1 MAIREA
7 RGITISRGTPQKN
20 EGQNGDITIRSF
32 RDGLRMFV
40 KESNSWHSIDLDV
53 NLKQLVLNVQN
64 LEKKIKELSTKR
76 NNFPVADKLL
86 LKQTGGAAAV
96 QIKNDA
102 GKIAFRNS
110 ADSADITLKNPKLS
124 AVGDGSDSNPVI
136 NTEVSNRVTL
146 GFNDASADFFLRL
159 VGTGSSFD
167 NAIQFFTGAAG
178 KWVLGYNDSSNTVF
192 RINPGVNL
200 DADVLQLTSAGNL
213 TVDGTVTANSVTLTG
228 APTKT
233 DIDALDITEVGALD
247 SGSITSGFGAIDNGS
262 SNITTTGALDISGGT
277 LTTSAA
283 QKKTIIE
290 GAGSN
295 VDFGPYDVRSRTLQS
310 DVATG
315 TAPLT
320 IASTTVVAN
329 LNADKL
335 DGADLVDEDDMSS
348 DSATKVPTQQSVKAY
363 VDANS
368 GTLSTEQVQDIVGA
382 MFTSNTETR
391 VSATYEDSDGTIDLV
406 VDDMT
411 ADTNTNQLTIW
422 NYQIDSGS
430 TVNVAHGQTLQ
441 LSSGNGIELQEDA
454 AREFTVQA
462 VNASASAKGVVEL
475 ATTAETTTG
484 TDTARAVTPDG
495 LKDGY
500 QGSSNVT
507 TLGTIGTGTWNG
519 TAIAND
525 YVAALPTSKITSG
538 TFDDARIAASNV
550 TQHQNSLTSATVTG
564 ATLTASPTGDT
575 SLLKLTQTL
584 NVASGENAGLATEK
598 YGLIHGVITNT
609 DSAGFDRAHSIRMDT
624 GGAQKFTVDV
634 TGPVKIA
641 ETASAVTD
649 DVGMGQ
655 IWVKND
661 TPNNLYFT
669 NDAGN
674 DVQITNGSSLAGGSS
689 TMKHYMDWHYNSA
702 NLSSTNTFYA
712 NTHIDDFGISS
723 SINTG
728 ITDYNDTEATDI
740 WRIVRFAR
748 RIPYAG
754 TITKVITHV
763 ESSGASADSDIEV
776 GVWIA
781 SISSLSLDT
790 QLATTTNVAI
800 DNLAKIDFDF
810 DTATRFMFKET
821 TSFNATSLTAGDFM
835 FITLRRTSGTDGSSF
850 NCHTTVLYDGS

>member
-136 NTEVSNRVTL
+136 NTEVSNLVTL

-192 RINPGVNL
+192 RINAGVNL

-262 SNITTTGALDISGGT
+262 SNITTTGTLDISGGT

-368 GTLSTEQVQDIVGA
+368 GGLSTEQVQDIVGA

-411 ADTNTNQLTIW
+411 ADTNTNQLTTFDISDGATT
-422 NYQIDSGS
+422 QTI
-430 TVNVAHGQTLQ
+430 AHGNTLTFAAGEGIDVAVSATDTVTYSAED
-441 LSSGNGIELQEDA
+441 SSTSN
-454 AREFTVQA
+454 
-462 VNASASAKGVVEL
+462 KGVVEL
-475 ATTAETTTG
+475 ATTAEVTSG
-484 TDTARAVTPDG
+484 SDSSRAVTPSG
-495 LKDGY
+495 LA
-500 QGSSNVT
+500 GST
-507 TLGTIGTGTWNG
+507 
-519 TAIAND
+519 
-525 YVAALPTSKITSG
+525 LPTAG
-538 TFDDARIAASNV
+538 HVV
-550 TQHQNSLTSATVTG
+550 TGASLTSAASDDKLISATQNLNVSAGSLGTQEYRMIKTNLTEQNAGGWDKIYLIDQQVDGTSKFNVTNGGAATFGSTVTSSAG
-564 ATLTASPTGDT
+564 TCAGSSFRHIIGGGFNYSYAAGTLVYLPLTGYVVEITPSSGRNEHISFVAPYDGYLNQVIFRSEEACGSTVVGFHKSSTGTEVPNVTASVTVTVDMDT
-575 SLLKLTQTL
+575 DDTPYKFAFS
-584 NVASGENAGLATEK
+584 SS
-598 YGLIHGVITNT
+598 NT
-609 DSAGFDRAHSIRMDT
+609 FSAGDILAISFD
-624 GGAQKFTVDV
+624 
-634 TGPVKIA
+634 P
-641 ETASAVTD
+641 
-649 DVGMGQ
+649 
-655 IWVKND
+655 
-661 TPNNLYFT
+661 T
-669 NDAGN
+669 NDA
-674 DVQITNGSSLAGGSS
+674 
-689 TMKHYMDWHYNSA
+689 
-702 NLSSTNTFYA
+702 
-712 NTHIDDFGISS
+712 
-723 SINTG
+723 
-728 ITDYNDTEATDI
+728 NDTNFT
-740 WRIVRFAR
+740 
-748 RIPYAG
+748 
-754 TITKVITHV
+754 V
-763 ESSGASADSDIEV
+763 ELIMDS
-776 GVWIA
+776 
-781 SISSLSLDT
+781 T
-790 QLATTTNVAI
+790 QGL
-800 DNLAKIDFDF
+800 
-810 DTATRFMFKET
+810 
-821 TSFNATSLTAGDFM
+821 
-835 FITLRRTSGTDGSSF
+835 
-850 NCHTTVLYDGS
+850 

>member
-136 NTEVSNRVTL
+136 NTEVSNLVTL

-192 RINPGVNL
+192 RINAGVNL

-368 GTLSTEQVQDIVGA
+368 GGLSTEQVQDIVGA

-411 ADTNTNQLTIW
+411 ADTNTNQLTTFDISDGATT
-422 NYQIDSGS
+422 QTI
-430 TVNVAHGQTLQ
+430 AHGNTLTFAAGEGIDVAVSATDTVTYSAED
-441 LSSGNGIELQEDA
+441 SSTSN
-454 AREFTVQA
+454 
-462 VNASASAKGVVEL
+462 KGVVEL
-475 ATTAETTTG
+475 ATTAEVTSG
-484 TDTARAVTPDG
+484 SDSSRAVTPSG
-495 LKDGY
+495 LA
-500 QGSSNVT
+500 GST
-507 TLGTIGTGTWNG
+507 
-519 TAIAND
+519 
-525 YVAALPTSKITSG
+525 LPTAG
-538 TFDDARIAASNV
+538 HVV
-550 TQHQNSLTSATVTG
+550 TGASLTSDSTDDKLISATQNLNVSAGSLGTQEYRMIKTNLTETNAGGWDKIYLIDQQVGGTSKFNVTNGGAATFGSTVTSSAG
-564 ATLTASPTGDT
+564 TCAGSSFRHIIGGGFNYSYAAGTLVYLPLTGYVVEITPSLGRNEHISFVAPYDGYLNQVIFRSEEACGSTVVGFHKSSTGTEVPNATASVTVTVDMDT
-575 SLLKLTQTL
+575 DDTPYKFAFS
-584 NVASGENAGLATEK
+584 SS
-598 YGLIHGVITNT
+598 NT
-609 DSAGFDRAHSIRMDT
+609 FSAGDILAISFD
-624 GGAQKFTVDV
+624 
-634 TGPVKIA
+634 P
-641 ETASAVTD
+641 
-649 DVGMGQ
+649 
-655 IWVKND
+655 
-661 TPNNLYFT
+661 T
-669 NDAGN
+669 NDA
-674 DVQITNGSSLAGGSS
+674 
-689 TMKHYMDWHYNSA
+689 
-702 NLSSTNTFYA
+702 
-712 NTHIDDFGISS
+712 
-723 SINTG
+723 
-728 ITDYNDTEATDI
+728 NDTNFT
-740 WRIVRFAR
+740 
-748 RIPYAG
+748 
-754 TITKVITHV
+754 V
-763 ESSGASADSDIEV
+763 ELIMDS
-776 GVWIA
+776 
-781 SISSLSLDT
+781 T
-790 QLATTTNVAI
+790 QGL
-800 DNLAKIDFDF
+800 
-810 DTATRFMFKET
+810 
-821 TSFNATSLTAGDFM
+821 
-835 FITLRRTSGTDGSSF
+835 
-850 NCHTTVLYDGS
+850 

>member
-136 NTEVSNRVTL
+136 NTEVSNLVTL

-192 RINPGVNL
+192 RINAGVNL

-368 GTLSTEQVQDIVGA
+368 GGLSTEQVQDIVGA

-411 ADTNTNQLTIW
+411 ADTNTNQLTTFDISDGATT
-422 NYQIDSGS
+422 QTI
-430 TVNVAHGQTLQ
+430 AHGNTLTFAAGEGIDVAVSATDTVTYSAED
-441 LSSGNGIELQEDA
+441 SSTSN
-454 AREFTVQA
+454 
-462 VNASASAKGVVEL
+462 KGVVEL
-475 ATTAETTTG
+475 ATTAEVTSG
-484 TDTARAVTPDG
+484 SDSSRAVTPSG
-495 LKDGY
+495 LA
-500 QGSSNVT
+500 GST
-507 TLGTIGTGTWNG
+507 
-519 TAIAND
+519 
-525 YVAALPTSKITSG
+525 LPTRG
-538 TFDDARIAASNV
+538 HVV
-550 TQHQNSLTSATVTG
+550 TGPSLTSA
-564 ATLTASPTGDT
+564 ASDD
-575 SLLKLTQTL
+575 KLISATQTL
-584 NVASGENAGLATEK
+584 NVSAGSLGTQEYRMIKTNLTETNAGGWDKIYLIDQQVGGTSKFNVTNGGAATF
-598 YGLIHGVITNT
+598 GSTVTS
-609 DSAGFDRAHSIRMDT
+609 SAGTCAGSSFRHIIGGGFNYSYAAGTLVYLPLTGYVVEITPSLGRNEHISFVAPYDGYLNQVIFRSEEACGSTVVGFHKSSTGTEVPNATASVTVTVDMDT
-624 GGAQKFTVDV
+624 D
-634 TGPVKIA
+634 
-641 ETASAVTD
+641 
-649 DVGMGQ
+649 
-655 IWVKND
+655 D
-661 TPNNLYFT
+661 TPYKFAFSSSNTFSAGDILAISFDPT
-669 NDAGN
+669 NDA
-674 DVQITNGSSLAGGSS
+674 
-689 TMKHYMDWHYNSA
+689 
-702 NLSSTNTFYA
+702 
-712 NTHIDDFGISS
+712 
-723 SINTG
+723 
-728 ITDYNDTEATDI
+728 NDTNFT
-740 WRIVRFAR
+740 
-748 RIPYAG
+748 
-754 TITKVITHV
+754 V
-763 ESSGASADSDIEV
+763 ELIMDS
-776 GVWIA
+776 
-781 SISSLSLDT
+781 T
-790 QLATTTNVAI
+790 QGL
-800 DNLAKIDFDF
+800 
-810 DTATRFMFKET
+810 
-821 TSFNATSLTAGDFM
+821 
-835 FITLRRTSGTDGSSF
+835 
-850 NCHTTVLYDGS
+850 

>member
-136 NTEVSNRVTL
+136 NTEVSNLVTL

-192 RINPGVNL
+192 RINAGVNL

-262 SNITTTGALDISGGT
+262 SNITTTGTLDISGGT

-368 GTLSTEQVQDIVGA
+368 GGLSTEQVQDIVGA

-391 VSATYEDSDGTIDLV
+391 ISATYEDSDGTIDLV

-411 ADTNTNQLTIW
+411 ADTNTNQLTTFDISDGATT
-422 NYQIDSGS
+422 QTI
-430 TVNVAHGQTLQ
+430 AHGNTLTFAAGEGIDVAVSATDTVTYSAED
-441 LSSGNGIELQEDA
+441 SSTSN
-454 AREFTVQA
+454 
-462 VNASASAKGVVEL
+462 KGVVEL
-475 ATTAETTTG
+475 ATTAEVTSG
-484 TDTARAVTPDG
+484 SDSSRAVTPSG
-495 LKDGY
+495 LA
-500 QGSSNVT
+500 GST
-507 TLGTIGTGTWNG
+507 
-519 TAIAND
+519 
-525 YVAALPTSKITSG
+525 LPTAG
-538 TFDDARIAASNV
+538 HVV
-550 TQHQNSLTSATVTG
+550 TGASLTSSASDDKLISATQNLNVSAGSLGTQEYRMIKTNLTEQNAGGWDKIYLIDQQVDGTSKFNVTNGGAATFGSTVTSSAG
-564 ATLTASPTGDT
+564 TCAGSSFRHIIGGGFNYSYAAGTLVYLPLTGYVVEITPSSGRNEHISFVAPYDGYLNQVIFRSEEACGSTVVGFHKSSTGTEVPNVTASVTVTVDMDT
-575 SLLKLTQTL
+575 DDTPYKFAFS
-584 NVASGENAGLATEK
+584 SS
-598 YGLIHGVITNT
+598 NT
-609 DSAGFDRAHSIRMDT
+609 FSAGDILAISFD
-624 GGAQKFTVDV
+624 
-634 TGPVKIA
+634 P
-641 ETASAVTD
+641 
-649 DVGMGQ
+649 
-655 IWVKND
+655 
-661 TPNNLYFT
+661 T
-669 NDAGN
+669 NDA
-674 DVQITNGSSLAGGSS
+674 
-689 TMKHYMDWHYNSA
+689 
-702 NLSSTNTFYA
+702 
-712 NTHIDDFGISS
+712 
-723 SINTG
+723 
-728 ITDYNDTEATDI
+728 NDTNFT
-740 WRIVRFAR
+740 
-748 RIPYAG
+748 
-754 TITKVITHV
+754 V
-763 ESSGASADSDIEV
+763 ELIMDS
-776 GVWIA
+776 
-781 SISSLSLDT
+781 T
-790 QLATTTNVAI
+790 QGL
-800 DNLAKIDFDF
+800 
-810 DTATRFMFKET
+810 
-821 TSFNATSLTAGDFM
+821 
-835 FITLRRTSGTDGSSF
+835 
-850 NCHTTVLYDGS
+850 